1 MKIAVFG
8 ATGLLGHHTAR
19 AVKAAG
25 HELILIHRPSSRIQ
39 RLAYLGAQNRAAE
52 VLDVKQMTK
61 AMAGVDGVV
70 FCAGYYPTKPRHW
83 QDDVSSALN
92 QTNHFYA
99 ACLAANVSRIVYVG
113 AAIALPKHPQG
124 KPGHEGLFYEEMPA
138 WRNPYLLCKWALD
151 EQARDQARN
160 GLPVM
165 IGIPG
170 MSLGELDVGPST
182 GRLVTAIACGE
193 MTRYVPGA
201 RNVIDAAEAGRGLL
215 RVLEKGRPGERY
227 LLTGENV
234 QLADLTAQI
243 ADLLGVAAPTPVSL
257 KVVKG
262 MAALGRMRYRLTGH
276 QPLLN
281 DTSIAVMSGGQFLDG
296 RKARE
301 ELGFVSEQS
310 LDDTLRRSI
319 GWFRE
324 NGYIKSPKQG

>member
-19 AVKAAG
+19 AIKAAG

-39 RLAYLGAQNRAAE
+39 RLAYLGAEARAAE
-52 VLDVKQMTK
+52 ILDVSQMTK
-61 AMAGVDGVV
+61 AMRDVDGVV
-70 FCAGYYPTKPRHW
+70 FCAGYYPSKPRRW
-83 QDDVSSALN
+83 QDDVSNALN

-99 ACLAANVSRIVYVG
+99 ACVAAKVARIVYVG
-113 AAIALPKHPQG
+113 AAIALPKHPEG
-124 KPGHEGLFYEEMPA
+124 KLGHEGLFYEGMPN

-151 EQARDQARN
+151 EQAREQARN

-170 MSLGELDVGPST
+170 MSIGEFDVGPST
-182 GRLVTAIACGE
+182 GRIITAIASGQ
-193 MTRYVPGA
+193 MSRYVPGA
-201 RNVIDAAEAGRGLL
+201 RNVIDASEAGRGLL
-215 RVLEKGRPGERY
+215 RVLEKGRQGERY
-227 LLTGENV
+227 LLTGENI
-234 QLADLTAQI
+234 QLAELTAQI
-243 ADLLGVAAPTPVSL
+243 ASLLGKPAPTPVSL

-262 MAALGRMRYRLTGH
+262 LAVIGRMRYRLTGQ

-296 RKARE
+296 SKARE

-310 LDDTLRRSI
+310 LDDTLRRTIS
-319 GWFRE
+319 WFRD
-324 NGYIKSPKQG
+324 NGYIQ